1 LAGALPAVSFKI
13 GDFMKIW
20 SYTNK
25 NSNIGTMIISPEE
38 AAAKLRGKIMWLRFR
53 HLSNTAW
60 FVWLA
65 LRLLLKGFLLL
76 ILETIVFY
84 MIMGNMNLTIG
95 AFLIGDALLM
105 IGSLL
110 EITSR
115 FGKFWERDSKQS
127 LVIGRSFR
135 HFTETRSHLPIEV
148 GIDSIHHIDYTRQP
162 NHHILINGS
171 TSSGKTITMLTVAAR
186 ASLANNVNFL
196 MIDWNGENEEWAKSV
211 GATIWKVPENFKINL
226 FKLNGMGK
234 EARASMAVESL
245 MVAASLTAL
254 QSTKVKSALLR
265 FYNEGTEPSLFDMWN
280 ALCSK
285 DTGKA
290 NVLNQR
296 FRAIQRVIGYEP
308 EEFWSG
314 IFARNNIISL
324 AGLNE
329 SEKSLVVYSLMQRIS
344 ELFDKRPELNSKLR
358 LMVILDEAWQFFKR
372 EREFDMH
379 RESSLE
385 KVVRL
390 GRKYGFGLVVSTQQ
404 IEDVPKVFINSCAL
418 LMLHQQREY
427 QYFGRDIL
435 ELGEFESAYLKAAGQ
450 GEMLLF
456 DRGMAQK
463 GQLWPDYIK
472 VAPFSSRESAALSSR
487 FRAYLPDAIR
497 EPEMPIEMHDH
508 AAALRAQQTG
518 KNGIFSDLD
527 IPSVAVY
534 RFMIAIERTG
544 SVTDAY
550 AMLKE
555 KGWLTSLASLYGGK
569 SKPSILARAISSGYV
584 SQEGKLTE
592 KGLEVINSE
601 RIIAKQGI
609 YSGSEEHKELMRR
622 TIRMIQDKG
631 NFAFT
636 LSDKNSFDIGEL
648 KAKMKRIWNFDE
660 LSVYECQTNAIT
672 EEISKC
678 TERAKKRST
687 NIVFVTNSDET
698 TKAIEKLTH
707 YPCITFR

>member
-1 LAGALPAVSFKI
+1 MKI
-13 GDFMKIW
+13 GFE
-20 SYTNK
+20 K
-25 NSNIGTMIISPEE
+25 NANIGLAQISSEE
-38 AAAKLRGKIMWLRFR
+38 AAAKLRKKIAGSRFR
-53 HLSNTAW
+53 HLSNAAW
-60 FVWLA
+60 FAWLA
-65 LRLLLKGFLLL
+65 LRTILKGFTLLV
-76 ILETIVFY
+76 LETIFFY
-84 MIMGNMNLTIG
+84 MMMRNMNLTLD
-95 AFLIGDALLM
+95 AFLIGDALLL
-105 IGSLL
+105 IGTFI
-110 EITSR
+110 EIR
-115 FGKFWERDSKQS
+115 NKFGDFWKGKSKEEFA
-127 LVIGRSFR
+127 IGRSFR
-135 HFTETRSHLPIEV
+135 HFTKFRSHAPIEV
-148 GIDSIHHIDYTRQP
+148 GTDSVRNLNYARQP

-171 TSSGKTITMLTVAAR
+171 TSSGKTVTMLTVAAR
-186 ASLANNVNFL
+186 ASLENGMNFL
-196 MIDWNGENEEWAKSV
+196 MIDWNGENEALAKSA
-211 GATIWKVPENFKINL
+211 GATVWKVPENFKINL

-245 MVAASLTAL
+245 MVAARLTAL

-265 FYNEGTEPSLFDMWN
+265 FYNDGTEPSLFEMWN

-285 DTGKA
+285 DAGKV

-308 EEFWSG
+308 EEFWSD
-314 IFARNNIISL
+314 IFARNNLISL

-344 ELFDKRPELNSKLR
+344 ELFDKSPELNSKLR
-358 LMVILDEAWQFFKR
+358 LMVVLDEAWQFFKR

-427 QYFGRDIL
+427 NYFGKDIL
-435 ELGEFESAYLKAAGQ
+435 ELGEFESAYLKAADQ

-472 VAPFSSRESAALSSR
+472 VAPLSNYESTLLASKYKTYAPNRIL
-487 FRAYLPDAIR
+487 
-497 EPEMPIEMHDH
+497 EPEMPIEMQNDG
-508 AAALRAQQTG
+508 ASGLQSQ
-518 KNGIFSDLD
+518 KNSLFEGLD
-527 IPSVAVY
+527 IPSVAIY
-534 RFMIAIERTG
+534 RFMIAVERTA

-550 AMLKE
+550 AMLKQ

-584 SQEGKLTE
+584 NQEGKLIE
-592 KGLEVINSE
+592 KGLEVVNSE

-609 YSGSEEHKELMRR
+609 YSGSEEHKELMRKM
-622 TIRMIQDKG
+622 IRIIQDRG

-636 LSDKNSFDIGEL
+636 LSDKDSFDVGEL
-648 KAKMKRIWNFDE
+648 KAKMKRIWNFQE
-660 LSVYECQTNAIT
+660 PVAYECQTNSIA
-672 EEISKC
+672 EEINKC
-678 TERAKKRST
+678 IERSRKLST
-687 NIVFVTNSDET
+687 GMVFVANSNEIAMKIREST
-698 TKAIEKLTH
+698 RCE
-707 YPCITFR
+707 CIVLQ